1 MLNIKTALRDGAGTM
16 VEHSG
21 QFLLYSVA
29 WAIVVGSAIFLGGM
43 YGLSFVAIFLV
54 YLPVQ
59 TSLAMIAK
67 NAVDQRDLSNND
79 FYFGFK
85 MMMPSL
91 VLQSKMVMRG
101 FLLSFLTFMATLFL
115 SSLIVGFLIQRLEP
129 SLFQS
134 LMQSTDLLAIYDSL
148 NNLPWFSLSLLISII
163 LSLLVAA
170 ITYLLTGCPTN
181 FAPFISFETPFNQDA
196 AVTLSKRIVHPVK
209 KTFFYFNLIFLL
221 FLIPVAV
228 LGGAMYY
235 LLINFTVWN
244 ELLIGFLTTLLI
256 AFCLA
261 PINLLH
267 QVSSYHFYRQRFQ
280 AEIKV
285 IYQDFL
291 KRSQE
296 QQAMASQATSEDVK
310 EEPSEKDD
318 ELK

>member
-1 MLNIKTALRDGAGTM
+1 
-16 VEHSG
+16 
-21 QFLLYSVA
+21 
-29 WAIVVGSAIFLGGM
+29 
-43 YGLSFVAIFLV
+43 
-54 YLPVQ
+54 
-59 TSLAMIAK
+59 
-67 NAVDQRDLSNND
+67 
-79 FYFGFK
+79 

-115 SSLIVGFLIQRLEP
+115 SSLIVGFLVQRFEP
-129 SLFQS
+129 SLFQA
-134 LMQSTDLLAIYDSL
+134 LIQSTDILLIYDSL
-148 NNLPWFSLSLLISII
+148 SILPWFTLSLLISII
-163 LSLLVAA
+163 VSLLVAA

-196 AVTLSKRIVHPVK
+196 AVALSKRIVQPVK

-221 FLIPVAV
+221 FLLPVAV

-244 ELLIGFLTTLLI
+244 ELLIGFLTTLLV
-256 AFCLA
+256 AFCLG

-280 AEIKV
+280 AEIKA

-296 QQAMASQATSEDVK
+296 QQAVASQPNAEETQED
-310 EEPSEKDD
+310 PSEKDE